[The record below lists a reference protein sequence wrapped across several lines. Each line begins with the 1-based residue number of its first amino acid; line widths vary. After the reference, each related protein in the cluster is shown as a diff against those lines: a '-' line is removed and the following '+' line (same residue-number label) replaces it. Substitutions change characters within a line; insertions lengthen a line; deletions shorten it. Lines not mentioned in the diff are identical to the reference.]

1 MTVPP
6 KKERYQAL
14 MLAHMNSAF
23 NLACWLTRS
32 RADAEDIVQEACLR
46 AYKFFDSFHGD
57 DGRAWLLAIVRNTF
71 YTWHSENR
79 KQEPTME
86 FDEERHSHEEAGVAQ
101 ADNNPE
107 TLLMHKDDERL
118 LRQAIER
125 LPLEYREVIV
135 LRELEDLSY
144 KQIAGIAGIP
154 MGTVMSRLGRGRKL
168 LAAMLTSASR
178 DG

>member
-1 MTVPP
+1 
-6 KKERYQAL
+6 
-14 MLAHMNSAF
+14 
-23 NLACWLTRS
+23 
-32 RADAEDIVQEACLR
+32 
-46 AYKFFDSFHGD
+46 
-57 DGRAWLLAIVRNTF
+57 
-71 YTWHSENR
+71 
-79 KQEPTME
+79 ME